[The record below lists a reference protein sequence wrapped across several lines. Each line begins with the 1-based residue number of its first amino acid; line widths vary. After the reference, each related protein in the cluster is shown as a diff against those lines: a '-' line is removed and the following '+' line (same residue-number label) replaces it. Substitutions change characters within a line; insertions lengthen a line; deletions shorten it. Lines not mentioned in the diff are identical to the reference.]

1 MLGNLKATYNE
12 FSKKFWIL
20 VAASFIDR
28 VGGTLI
34 FPFFTLYITQKFE
47 VGLTQAG
54 ILLGIFS
61 FSGLLGNFVGGALT
75 DKFGRKGIV
84 LFGLVFSATS
94 SVAMGLVNDLAVFY
108 ILAVLVGFLS
118 DIAGPAWQ
126 AMIADILPEEQ
137 RAEGFGV
144 LRVAGNLAWIFGP
157 TIGGFMAARSYLLL
171 FVLDAVSSLITA
183 VIVFRSIPETK
194 PERIETEEG
203 LSLSQTMAGYTKVIS
218 DRVYMAYIVISM
230 LMLVVYIQ
238 MYTTLSVYLRDVHGI
253 SPQGYG
259 FLLTMSAVT
268 VILFQFWTTRRIKKY
283 PPMLMMALG
292 ASFYMV
298 GFGMYGFVTV
308 YILFVLA
315 VVLITVGEM
324 IIMPVGQALAANFA
338 PEDMRGRY
346 LAVFS
351 IAWALPATI
360 GPTAAGLLVDH
371 YDPNWVWY
379 AGGILCFLSVL
390 GFSWLHRATQD
401 RFETSLSSETAPS

>member
-1 MLGNLKATYNE
+1 MLNNLKATYNE
-12 FSKKFWIL
+12 YSPKFWIL
-20 VAASFIDR
+20 VGASFIDR

-47 VGLTQAG
+47 VGMTQAG
-54 ILLGIFS
+54 FLLGLFS

-75 DKFGRKGIV
+75 DKFGRKWIV

-94 SVAMGLVNDLAVFY
+94 SVAMGLVNDLTVFY
-108 ILAVLVGFLS
+108 VLAVLVGFLS

-171 FVLDAVSSLITA
+171 FVLDAITSLITA
-183 VIVFRSIPETK
+183 AIVFRSIPETM
-194 PERIETEEG
+194 PERAETEAG
-203 LSLSQTMAGYTKVIS
+203 LSLAQSLTGYARVIS
-218 DRVYMAYIVISM
+218 DRIYMAYILISM
-230 LMLVVYIQ
+230 LMLIVYIQ
-238 MYTTLSVYLRDVHGI
+238 MYTTLSVYLRDVHTV

-268 VILFQFWTTRRIKKY
+268 VIGFQFWTTRRIKKY

-292 ASFYMV
+292 ASFYMI
-298 GFGMYGFVTV
+298 GFSMYGFVRL

-338 PEDMRGRY
+338 PEEMRGRY

-360 GPTAAGLLVDH
+360 GPTAAGLIMDN
-371 YDPNWVWY
+371 YNPNWVWY
-379 AGGILCFLSVL
+379 AGGILCFLAVL
-390 GFSWLHRATQD
+390 GFGWLHRATKA
-401 RFETSLSSETAPS
+401 RFDTVSTAEPATT

>member
-1 MLGNLKATYNE
+1 MLTNLKATYNE
-12 FSKKFWIL
+12 YSVKFWIL

-34 FPFFTLYITQKFE
+34 FPFFTLYITQKFG
-47 VGLTQAG
+47 VGMTQAG
-54 ILLGIFS
+54 ILLGLFS

-84 LFGLVFSATS
+84 LFGLIFSASS
-94 SVAMGLVNDLAVFY
+94 SVAMGLVNDLTVFY
-108 ILAVLVGFLS
+108 GLAVLVGFLS

-171 FVLDAVSSLITA
+171 FVLDAISSLITA
-183 VIVFRSIPETK
+183 AIVFRSIPETM
-194 PERIETEEG
+194 PEKTAAQEG
-203 LSLSQTMAGYTKVIS
+203 LSLAQSLSGYKKVIS
-218 DRVYMAYIVISM
+218 DHIYMAYILISM

-298 GFGMYGFVTV
+298 GFSMYGFTSA

-360 GPTAAGLLVDH
+360 GPTAAGLIMDN
-371 YDPNWVWY
+371 YNPNWVWY
-379 AGGILCFLSVL
+379 AGGILCLLSVL
-390 GFSWLHRATQD
+390 GFAWLHRETQD
-401 RFETSLSSETAPS
+401 RFESSLAAKSAAS